1 MVKLS
6 TGERYASTNAAGSS
20 RQKKNGIRAVAD
32 HRHGRPAVNRAEGER
47 GEDVT
52 DELYEILTA
61 PDRLQRKVDK
71 KKQEV
76 EEIESRVYPAGI
88 RYDRDKVQT
97 SPRDDQIP
105 EIVAETE
112 PLIRELEKLQK
123 EYGNAVCV
131 RNQLLGTL
139 KPLTE
144 DVVTRRFFEKRK
156 WEDMTRIFHYS
167 RSTLIRIYRKGI
179 QDMENTRLMMH
190 FGLKIVKK

>member
-1 MVKLS
+1 MPPVAP
-6 TGERYASTNAAGSS
+6 GR
-20 RQKKNGIRAVAD
+20 KNGIRAVAD
-32 HRHGRPAVNRAEGER
+32 HRHGRPAFNRAEGER

-167 RSTLIRIYRKGI
+167 RSTLIRIYRKGV

-190 FGLKIVKK
+190 FGLEIVKK